1 LTEKSD
7 VYGFGVVL
15 LELISG
21 QEAINKGE
29 RDRDPLLIEWVF
41 PLHYNLE
48 CMWKIAELGMMC
60 VEPQSVNRPTIT
72 DVVHEIQ
79 DAIAVEETVQT
90 PMLPFS
96 LQSAAA
102 RSPISNPSPHRR
114 SIKVQN

>member
-1 LTEKSD
+1 MQAE
-7 VYGFGVVL
+7 L
-15 LELISG
+15 LWHRSRSIRHFPA
-21 QEAINKGE
+21 QM
-29 RDRDPLLIEWVF
+29 RPLLGAGELQAVVD
-41 PLHYNLE
+41 PSLGDKYNLE